1 MNFFGFHAPS
11 AAWLFALA
19 APVIVFYFLKL
30 KRPLKG
36 IPSLVLWRQVMT
48 DQRVNSP
55 FQKFRRNLLLLLQ
68 LLILSA
74 VALGAMQPYFRADPT
89 RLTRMPILIDNSA
102 SMGALDKAGGATRLQ
117 AAKEHAL
124 KLIDNMADDQ
134 QIALISFSDTARKR
148 CDFTDNKRLLRA
160 ALGEIK
166 VEDVPSAV
174 EDALRMAQAVAR
186 TEPFDEAL
194 LLSDGNFPP
203 QARMALSFKLRY
215 QQLPAGGPNIGIT
228 TLNARRTD
236 DGRWDILAAV
246 EGSPAGAGSAEAAG
260 TAQAEFYVN
269 DALEK
274 SEALSVGAGKA
285 ERLILRIPGEQ
296 PCRVRLRVVPDQFD
310 SLAGDNTAWLDLPA
324 LRPLWVFCPLSL
336 PAWRHALEANAG
348 VRLFPAEGAESA
360 EASYDLVV
368 TDRAQDLP
376 LPAATLVTVGMV
388 PQELSNLVTIDQ
400 AGTAVVDW
408 QRNAP
413 LLQHVELSDLLLL
426 DRPLLAAQARNEQF
440 ENQGYEI
447 LMHGR
452 SGPLL
457 LRRAQSGKL
466 LYHLLFHTDRS
477 TLPYRVGFPI
487 LVSNLVREA
496 LLGAGLSEMP
506 GARTGVLP
514 PVVVGKEEECVIKA
528 PDGSTRRGRSDA
540 EGFLRGV
547 PAPLAGPYLISGGGR
562 EQSVGASL
570 LDARESSLAG
580 VEQIM
585 FNEQIAVAASTV
597 TTPAD
602 RMLWPALLMLG
613 FIALMLEW
621 WCFQRRP
628 GGGRT

>member
-1 MNFFGFHAPS
+1 MNFFGVYTPS

-19 APVIVFYFLKL
+19 APIVLFYFLKL
-30 KRPLKG
+30 KRPVRQ

-55 FQKFRRNLLLLLQ
+55 FQKFKRNLLLLLQ
-68 LLILSA
+68 LLLLAAI
-74 VALGAMQPYFRADPT
+74 ALAAMQPYFRANPK
-89 RLTRMPILIDNSA
+89 RLTRLPILIDNSA

-117 AAKEHAL
+117 AAKEQAL
-124 KLIDNMADDQ
+124 RIIDHMGDDQ

-148 CDFTDNKRLLRA
+148 CDFTNNKRLLREG
-160 ALGEIK
+160 LYQIQ
-166 VEDVPSAV
+166 VEDVPSAI

-186 TEPFDEAL
+186 SEPFDEAL

-203 QARMALSFKLRY
+203 QARMELSFKLRY
-215 QQLPAGGPNIGIT
+215 QQLPPAGANIGVT
-228 TLNARRTD
+228 TLNARRSEE
-236 DGRWDILAAV
+236 GRWDILAAV
-246 EGSPAGAGSAEAAG
+246 EGSASAGG

-274 SEALSVGAGKA
+274 SEALSLSPGKA
-285 ERLILRIPGEQ
+285 ERLLLRIPGDQ
-296 PCRVRLRVVPDQFD
+296 PCRVRLRLVPDQFD
-310 SLAGDNTAWLDLPA
+310 SLDSDNTAWLDLPA
-324 LRPLWVFCPLSL
+324 LRPLWVFCPRTL
-336 PAWRHALEANAG
+336 PAWRHALAAHGG
-348 VRLFPAEGAESA
+348 VRLFPTEGSESA
-360 EASYDLVV
+360 EGSYDLVV

-376 LPAATLVTVGMV
+376 LPTSTVMTVGLV
-388 PQELSNLVTIDQ
+388 PEELSKLVTIDQ
-400 AGTAVVDW
+400 SGTSVVDW

-426 DRPLLAAQARNEQF
+426 DRPVLAAQARNELF

-457 LRRAQSGKL
+457 LRRTQSNKFF
-466 LYHLLFHTDRS
+466 YHLLFHSDRS

-487 LVSNLVREA
+487 LVSNLVRET

-506 GARTGVLP
+506 GTRTGVLP
-514 PVVVGKEEECVIKA
+514 PLVAGKEQECVIEA
-528 PDGSTRRGRSDA
+528 PDGSTRRMRSDA
-540 EGFLRGV
+540 EGFLRSV
-547 PAPLAGPYLISGGGR
+547 PAPRVGSYRISGGGR

-570 LDARESSLAG
+570 LDPRESSLAG

-585 FNEQIAVAASTV
+585 FNEQIAVTASTV

-602 RMLWPALLMLG
+602 RMLWPALLTFG
-613 FIALMLEW
+613 FVVLMLEW
-621 WCFQRRP
+621 WYFQRRP
-628 GGGRT
+628 GGGRG